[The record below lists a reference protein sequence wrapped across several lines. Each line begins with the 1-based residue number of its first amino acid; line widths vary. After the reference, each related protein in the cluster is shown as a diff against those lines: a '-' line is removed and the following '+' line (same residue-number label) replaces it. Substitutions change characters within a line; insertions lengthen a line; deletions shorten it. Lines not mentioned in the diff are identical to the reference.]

1 MSHAFLCDARFWRF
15 LFEVDQDLA
24 AEVRTGGCPHC
35 GAVLHS
41 ADYPRKPRGIP
52 RTLLGEGYER
62 RFSFCCAREGC
73 RQRRTPASVRFFS
86 RRVYLGAVVV
96 LISALTHGCTT
107 RRRQQL
113 REHFGL
119 SGRTLGRWRRWW
131 REGFP
136 ATPVW
141 RATRARFMPP
151 PDRSTLPASLL
162 VRFTGS
168 DHARRLLALLRFLAP
183 LSTASGQAA

>member
-1 MSHAFLCDARFWRF
+1 MSHAFLCDAKFWRF
-15 LFEVDQDLA
+15 LFELDQDLA
-24 AEVRTGGCPHC
+24 AEVRNGGCPHC
-35 GAVLHS
+35 GAVLHR

-52 RTLLGEGYER
+52 RTLLGEGYEW

-73 RQRRTPASVRFFS
+73 RHRRTPASVRFFS

-96 LISALTHGCTT
+96 LISALTHGCTA

-113 REHFGL
+113 REHFSL
-119 SGRTLGRWRRWW
+119 SDRTLGRWRRWW
-131 REGFP
+131 REAFH
-136 ATPVW
+136 ATAWW
-141 RATRARFMPP
+141 RVARARFLPP

-162 VRFTGS
+162 ARFTGP